1 MDGKGIRVKG
11 ATHKKPTFGANL
23 RFFFD
28 YQLNWMYWRYF
39 MWNFVGRQNEI
50 HSPSPG
56 ELFYGNWESGIAP
69 IDRFRLGDQRDAP
82 AVLKENKGKNHYFF
96 LPLLLGLLGLVFQFD
111 RDKRGSWI
119 VFLMFFMTGIAI
131 VLYLNQ
137 PPFQVRER
145 DYAYAGSFYMFS
157 LWIGLGVAAL
167 YEWINDASKGKASKA
182 VAVGASVLCL
192 GVPALMAEENW
203 DDHDRSHRYT
213 STEMAANYL
222 NSVGPNGMLVTHGD
236 NDTFPLW
243 YAQEIEGVRTDV
255 RVVNTSLLGT
265 DWYIDQMKWACNE
278 SKPLPLS
285 IPQAQYLYGTNEY
298 VFITGDDGSPMLIK
312 DVMDIFKN
320 QDPAYKV
327 PLSSGRKVDFICA
340 RKIVVP
346 VNKENCLKY
355 GIVPAAFAD
364 EIPEY
369 IVLTISEDKN
379 YITKPELF
387 MLDLLS
393 GYQWDRPLNL
403 LNMGGDLNI
412 GIKDYLMYDGFS
424 YRFVPFKNK
433 ISSTDPGIVDAND
446 LYRKMTDG
454 TFKWD
459 ALSRKD
465 WFVDYQ
471 NLYTF
476 LGVLSQRQLFVNVAN
491 ALIDAREDEKAEEIL
506 DLCQKNFPEENFPL
520 ETISLGF
527 SSNDYM
533 VVQMVENYYFLG
545 EKAKA
550 RDLGLK
556 LAEGL
561 MESSRFYLEFFDY
574 ASSNFESCHRCIL
587 YLADVFK
594 QYGDKELSDRLLD
607 SLEILVKAATNQ
619 LGVETDVAAQPDS
632 AEVEE

>member
-1 MDGKGIRVKG
+1 M
-11 ATHKKPTFGANL
+11 
-23 RFFFD
+23 
-28 YQLNWMYWRYF
+28 
-39 MWNFVGRQNEI
+39 
-50 HSPSPG
+50 
-56 ELFYGNWESGIAP
+56 
-69 IDRFRLGDQRDAP
+69 
-82 AVLKENKGKNHYFF
+82 
-96 LPLLLGLLGLVFQFD
+96 FQFD

-137 PPFQVRER
+137 PPYQVRER
-145 DYAYAGSFYMFS
+145 DYAYAGSFYMFAI
-157 LWIGLGVAAL
+157 WIGLGVAAL
-167 YEWINDASKGKASKA
+167 YEWINDATKGKASKA

-203 DDHDRSHRYT
+203 DDHDRSNRYT
-213 STEMAANYL
+213 STEMAENYL

-243 YAQEIEGVRTDV
+243 YAQEIEGCRTDV

-278 SKPLPLS
+278 SKPLPLTV
-285 IPQAQYLYGTNEY
+285 PQSQYLYGTNEY
-298 VFITGDDGSPMLIK
+298 VFITYDDGSPMLIK
-312 DVMDIFKN
+312 DVMDVFK
-320 QDPAYKV
+320 DPKMKV
-327 PLSSGRKVDFICA
+327 ELTSRRKVDFICA
-340 RKIVVP
+340 RKIVIP
-346 VNKENCLKY
+346 VNKENCLKS
-355 GIVPAAFAD
+355 GIVPEAFAD
-364 EIPEY
+364 EIPET
-369 IVLTISEDKN
+369 ITLTMSEDKN

-393 GYQWDRPLNL
+393 NYQWDRPLNL

-433 ISSTDPGIVDAND
+433 ITSTDPGIVDADD

-476 LGVLSQRQLFVNVAN
+476 MGVLSQRQLFLNVAN
-491 ALIDAREDEKAEEIL
+491 ALIDAREDEKALEIM

-520 ETISLGF
+520 ESISLGF

-533 VVQMVENYYFLG
+533 VIQMVENYYFLG
-545 EKAKA
+545 EKDKA
-550 RDLGLK
+550 RELGLK
-556 LAEGL
+556 LADGL
-561 MESSRFYLEFFDY
+561 LDSSRFYLEFYDY
-574 ASSNFESCHRCIL
+574 ASSSFEGCHRCIV

-594 QYGDKELSDRLLD
+594 EYGDKDLSDRLLD
-607 SLEILVKAATNQ
+607 SLELLVRVATGRLEPEQGSAA
-619 LGVETDVAAQPDS
+619 APDS
-632 AEVEE
+632 VEVTEAE